1 MNMACKEEQDVRKP
15 MVFCQYSVTNLSRE
29 NELTTGII
37 ISNQRLRLTIPMHIA
52 VDELLTEENQ
62 MN

>member
-15 MVFCQYSVTNLSRE
+15 MEFCQYSVTNLSRE